1 MQKGKPG
8 VLYIQIWTGA
18 LGKRHL
24 EAQTNVRETVCLT
37 QGVEIDSF
45 EVLRK
50 GLRNQS
56 RQHSTGLGPSHS
68 PAESCSPYRIELHR
82 KFGNVMMCGV
92 LDGIL

>member
-8 VLYIQIWTGA
+8 VLYIRMWTGA
-18 LGKRHL
+18 LGKRGL
-24 EAQTNVRETVCLT
+24 EAQTNVRETVCLK

-56 RQHSTGLGPSHS
+56 GQHSTGLGPSHS
-68 PAESCSPYRIELHR
+68 PSE
-82 KFGNVMMCGV
+82 VM
-92 LDGIL
+92 